1 MEVIKEHKDL
11 VKSIKNAV
19 EAITDLIVAYH
30 ADDRREDS
38 ICPADYAEDL
48 ENISDVLDSLD
59 GIVSQEYTRLYVRD

>member
-38 ICPADYAEDL
+38 ICPMGYAEDL